1 MKVTYWSDY
10 ACPYCYIGET
20 RLRKAIA
27 SLGLEGE
34 VEVEMRAF
42 ELNSDAPYEVAGPT
56 LDRFAAKYGLSKEE
70 AQARIEGISQMGRD

>member
-27 SLGLEGE
+27 SLGLE
-34 VEVEMRAF
+34 
-42 ELNSDAPYEVAGPT
+42 
-56 LDRFAAKYGLSKEE
+56 
-70 AQARIEGISQMGRD
+70 